1 MAVVM
6 FGQQLE
12 AVTCWHCCLKVLHT
26 VCGPRRHG
34 NRYASMPVSFAIL
47 SCCLSVQGVKATSR
61 SPMHG
66 CHFLRAGEAPNSWRT
81 GPWVVNI
88 PCQDSACHTH
98 TPLLCC
104 IVCLYFISPTILV
117 YSPNRDGSNPVSQGD
132 NLALLLASRVGALE
146 RLELLRPQRKALERI
161 RSYTRGLH
169 PPARPWSQ
177 GYSCCRKL
185 PFKLEWLQHNTEL
198 QHLAVD
204 LIESGQV
211 RRVGGT
217 VQHGTGRCGAV
228 RAMPCCAVPCRAVPC
243 HAVRCGAEQCKLV
256 QYSAGTVKMPAA
268 LQPSLTDAMEHLFQ
282 PAGCEGWYQQPAIA
296 TPTFP
301 FPCCSPWCTHA
312 ACCRNNSA

>member
-1 MAVVM
+1 MVAI
-6 FGQQLE
+6 F
-12 AVTCWHCCLKVLHT
+12 CVLGRHLT
-26 VCGPRRHG
+26 V
-34 NRYASMPVSFAIL
+34 
-47 SCCLSVQGVKATSR
+47 
-61 SPMHG
+61 
-66 CHFLRAGEAPNSWRT
+66 
-81 GPWVVNI
+81 GPWVWNI

-117 YSPNRDGSNPVSQGD
+117 YSPNRSGSNPVSQGD
-132 NLALLLASRVGALE
+132 SLALLLASRVGALE

-198 QHLAVD
+198 QHLAVE

-217 VQHGTGRCGAV
+217 VQYYTEWDGTVRCGACHAV
-228 RAMPCCAVPCRAVPC
+228 LCRAMPCGAV
-243 HAVRCGAEQCKLV
+243 Q
-256 QYSAGTVKMPAA
+256 
-268 LQPSLTDAMEHLFQ
+268 
-282 PAGCEGWYQQPAIA
+282 
-296 TPTFP
+296 
-301 FPCCSPWCTHA
+301 
-312 ACCRNNSA
+312 NSANWCSTVQARSKNPQHHNLV